1 MREKFDVRR
10 CVVQPMDPAY
20 KEKFEQLTGPLSIGS
35 GDLMQLGPQVSSTQ
49 GVLEKFVHSPQS
61 AIMLLHDD
69 PNADVIKVTITDA
82 QAGVRIRDMKLPDDI
97 QARSPHPFPP
107 SRPVRTCVAP
117 HVRPPPAGAHCSARC
132 DDNHAPRLHQAAQN
146 RRDDDL
152 RPTQLARVRHGDEE
166 REGHLG
172 VLKTKGGVESTRS
185 SYPVDSYKDRIPWL
199 LTVFSCESALLL
211 SEKKFMLLWK
221 IESPE

>member
-107 SRPVRTCVAP
+107 SRRVRTCVAP

-172 VLKTKGGVESTRS
+172 VLSKMKGGVESTTRKYVGIAS
-185 SYPVDSYKDRIPWL
+185 RNSYWDPIPWL
-199 LTVFSCESALLL
+199 LAIPQWASRL
-211 SEKKFMLLWK
+211 
-221 IESPE
+221 PR

>member
-172 VLKTKGGVESTRS
+172 VLKTKGGVESTVLLRPKNTVMVLMRAELS
-185 SYPVDSYKDRIPWL
+185 PVGFA
-199 LTVFSCESALLL
+199 TNF
-211 SEKKFMLLWK
+211 
-221 IESPE
+221 

>member
-1 MREKFDVRR
+1 MTWPHSTSHWAAPVACARGRTSRR
-10 CVVQPMDPAY
+10 
-20 KEKFEQLTGPLSIGS
+20 
-35 GDLMQLGPQVSSTQ
+35 
-49 GVLEKFVHSPQS
+49 
-61 AIMLLHDD
+61 
-69 PNADVIKVTITDA
+69 
-82 QAGVRIRDMKLPDDI
+82 
-97 QARSPHPFPP
+97 
-107 SRPVRTCVAP
+107 VRTCVAP

-221 IESPE
+221 ISSRPSKSEQEQRAESRRLLPWQFTTNLG